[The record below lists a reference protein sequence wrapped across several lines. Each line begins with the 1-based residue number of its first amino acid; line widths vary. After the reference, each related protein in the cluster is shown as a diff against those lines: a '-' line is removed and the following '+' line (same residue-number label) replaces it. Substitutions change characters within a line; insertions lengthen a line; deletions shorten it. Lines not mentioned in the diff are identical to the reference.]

1 MSLREGDSW
10 LYLKFKQ
17 TLVESDHN
25 AVFSN
30 GLVLPVLLRT
40 VNGVTQ
46 LFVEIEYKFFD
57 PRQVPGFVR
66 LDRQADAQPRVEE
79 TPPVESTKITGRTWA
94 EQKANAEKQARQ
106 SLAERYEANKAQQT
120 GLCAPDAAFANASH
134 QDAQINATRKG
145 QSGPNSR
152 L

>member
-30 GLVLPVLLRT
+30 GLVLPVLMRT
-40 VNGVTQ
+40 VNGATQ

-66 LDRQADAQPRVEE
+66 LEKHPDSQPQVVEA
-79 TPPVESTKITGRTWA
+79 PLVESTKLQGSTWA
-94 EQKANAEKQARQ
+94 AQKADAQMRSRKAI
-106 SLAERYEANKAQQT
+106 AERYEANKAQQT
-120 GLCAPDAAFANASH
+120 GLSAPDAAFANASR

-145 QSGPNSR
+145 QSGPNSK

>member
-17 TLVESDHN
+17 TLIESDHN

-30 GLVLPVLLRT
+30 GPVLPVFMRT
-40 VNGVTQ
+40 VSGATQ

-66 LDRQADAQPRVEE
+66 LEQQPDAQPRVEE
-79 TPPVESTKITGRTWA
+79 APPIESTKLKGSSWGELKRSA
-94 EQKANAEKQARQ
+94 E
-106 SLAERYEANKAQQT
+106 
-120 GLCAPDAAFANASH
+120 
-134 QDAQINATRKG
+134 
-145 QSGPNSR
+145 
-152 L
+152 

>member
-30 GLVLPVLLRT
+30 GPVLPVFMRIA
-40 VNGVTQ
+40 NGATQ

-57 PRQVPGFVR
+57 PR
-66 LDRQADAQPRVEE
+66 RQPEAQPQVVES
-79 TPPVESTKITGRTWA
+79 PPVESGRLKVESRPGESSFAALKRTA
-94 EQKANAEKQARQ
+94 EEQHLKAR
-106 SLAERYEANKAQQT
+106 AERYQANKAQQT
-120 GLCAPDAAFANASH
+120 GLSAPDTALAVASH
-134 QDAQINATRKG
+134 QHAQVVAAQKG
-145 QSGPNSR
+145 RRN
-152 L
+152 